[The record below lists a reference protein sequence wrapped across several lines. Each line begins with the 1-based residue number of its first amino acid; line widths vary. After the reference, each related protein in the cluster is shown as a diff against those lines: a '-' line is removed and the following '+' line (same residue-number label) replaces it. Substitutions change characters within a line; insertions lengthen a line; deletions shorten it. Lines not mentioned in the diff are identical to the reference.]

1 MARTRREETVPLAN
15 SLVASA
21 ARIGKSGQKSY
32 HRIAE
37 TIGWQ
42 SEAWRMYHIIGE
54 FRYSCDFVGAMLSKA
69 ELFASVKKAGKR
81 KQVKTGPAVEIM
93 EGLFID
99 DDGRAEMLRQIGIHM
114 TVAGELYV
122 VSYANPDPFG
132 DNGDV
137 WEIATPAQV
146 NKVDGGKWR
155 INNKVLDADPDDV
168 LVIRI
173 WRPDPEKPW
182 QAISPAQA
190 VLPILGEIYGLTQH
204 VAAQIDSRL
213 AGAGILLVPSEMTF
227 PAPPPVEGAEQRQAN
242 DAEDLMRVLAEAM
255 QASIQ
260 NREDASALVPIVI
273 KAPAEA
279 IAAIKHLTFWTELDE
294 HAIALRNEAIRRLAL
309 GLDIPPEVLQGL
321 SDSNHW
327 SAWAADES
335 TIKAHAEPLLKLI
348 TTALATGYLRPLL
361 SDETS
366 ISDDALRSFSIGVD
380 THEMRLRPNRS
391 KEALELYDR
400 GELNGDSLR
409 RETGFTEEDAQTDKD
424 RILFYLRKVATG
436 STTPELVEAAL
447 KELGVELKVVH
458 DTQAPE
464 TIREVIQPDQ
474 GTEGRPAPSLDGHP
488 VNNIPNPTVS
498 ERRQIARDQGN
509 VPSSQPE
516 NRAASLIAAAD
527 QVVLRALERAGN
539 KLKNRMQVKP
549 TCAATDIYKFIQSDD
564 TEFLL
569 DDAWSHVAAIAERH
583 NVPAGWLEGI
593 LAGYCTE
600 LLREQKPHTFRGF
613 TNYMTPNIMMT
624 NMVTEMPA

>member
-1 MARTRREETVPLAN
+1 MARTRRDEAPQAN

-21 ARIGKSGQKSY
+21 ALIGKSGQKSY

-54 FRYSCDFVGAMLSKA
+54 FRYSCDFVGSMLSKA
-69 ELFASVKKAGKR
+69 ELFATVKKAGKR

-93 EGLFID
+93 ESLFID

-132 DNGDV
+132 DNMDV
-137 WEIATPAQV
+137 WEIATPAQL
-146 NKVDGGKWR
+146 NKIEGGKWR
-155 INNKVLDADPDDV
+155 VNNKVLDADPEEV

-227 PAPPPVEGAEQRQAN
+227 PAPPPIEGAEQRQAN

-273 KAPAEA
+273 KAPADA

-348 TTALATGYLRPLL
+348 TTALAQGYLRPLL
-361 SDETS
+361 SDENS
-366 ISDDALRSFSIGVD
+366 ISADALRSFSIGVD

-409 RETGFTEEDAQTDKD
+409 RETGFTEEDAQTDDD
-424 RILFYLRKVATG
+424 RVLFYLRKIASG

-447 KELGVELKVVH
+447 KELGVKLKVAN
-458 DTQAPE
+458 DTQAP
-464 TIREVIQPDQ
+464 VAQPP
-474 GTEGRPAPSLDGHP
+474 GTEGRPAPTLEGHP
-488 VNNIPNPTVS
+488 VQNIPDREIS
-498 ERRQIARDQGN
+498 QRRKDARDQGN
-509 VPSSQPE
+509 VPSSAPE
-516 NRAASLIAAAD
+516 NRNAAALVAATE
-527 QVVLRALERAGN
+527 QVVVRALERAGN
-539 KLKNRMQVKP
+539 KLKNQMKVKP
-549 TCAATDIYKFIQSDD
+549 TCAAVDIYKFVRSED

-569 DDAWSHVAAIAERH
+569 DDAWTHVAAIAERH
-583 NVPAGWLEGI
+583 RIPATWLEGV
-593 LAGYCTE
+593 LENYCTQ
-600 LLREQKPHTFRGF
+600 LLKDQTPHTFTTF
-613 TNYMTPNIMMT
+613 TLFMTSQMAGEK
-624 NMVTEMPA
+624 VPA

>member
-1 MARTRREETVPLAN
+1 MARTRREETPQSN

-42 SEAWRMYHIIGE
+42 REAWRMYHIIGE
-54 FRYSCDFVGAMLSKA
+54 FRYSCDFVGSMLSKA

-93 EGLFID
+93 EGLFVD
-99 DDGRAEMLRQIGIHM
+99 DDGRTEMLRQIGIHM

-122 VSYANPDPFG
+122 VSYANPDEFG
-132 DNGDV
+132 DAGDV
-137 WEIATPAQV
+137 WEIATPAEL
-146 NKVDGGKWR
+146 NKVEGGKWR
-155 INNKVLDADPDDV
+155 VNNKVLDVDPDDV
-168 LVIRI
+168 LVIRV

-227 PAPPPVEGAEQRQAN
+227 PAPPPVEGAEQRVAN

-279 IAAIKHLTFWTELDE
+279 IAAIKHLTFWTQLDE
-294 HAIALRNEAIRRLAL
+294 HAIELRNEAIRRLAL

-321 SDSNHW
+321 SESNHW

-335 TIKAHAEPLLKLI
+335 TIKAHAEPLLKLV
-348 TTALATGYLRPLL
+348 TTALAQGYLRPLL
-361 SDETS
+361 SDEVAEGTV
-366 ISDDALRSFSIGVD
+366 RTFSIGAD
-380 THEMRLRPNRS
+380 TSEMRLRPNRS

-400 GELNGDSLR
+400 GELNGTSLR
-409 RETGFTEEDAQTDKD
+409 RETGFDEEDAQTDED
-424 RILFYLRKVATG
+424 RVLFYLRKIASG

-447 KELGVELKVVH
+447 RELGVKLEVPRE
-458 DTQAPE
+458 TAPAE
-464 TIREVIQPDQ
+464 
-474 GTEGRPAPSLDGHP
+474 GTEGRPAPSLGDHP
-488 VNNIPNPTVS
+488 GNDMPEQEVS
-498 ERRQIARDQGN
+498 ERRRGARERGD
-509 VPSSQPE
+509 VPSSMPE
-516 NRAASLIAAAD
+516 NRAAALIAAAD
-527 QVVLRALERAGN
+527 QIVLRALERAGN

-549 TCAATDIYKFIQSDD
+549 TCAAADIYKFVSGES

-569 DDAWSHVAAIAERH
+569 DDAWTHVATIAERH
-583 NVPAGWLEGI
+583 AIPSGWLEGI
-593 LAGYCTE
+593 LDAYCTE
-600 LLREQKPHTFRGF
+600 LLTKQKPHTFASF
-613 TNYMTPNIMMT
+613 TNYMMT
-624 NMVTEMPA
+624 NMMIAGEQVPA

>member
-1 MARTRREETVPLAN
+1 MARTRREETAAPLAN

-54 FRYSCDFVGAMLSKA
+54 FRYSCDFVGSMLSKA
-69 ELFASVKKAGKR
+69 DLFATVKKAGKR

-114 TVAGELYV
+114 SVAGELYV
-122 VSYANPDPFG
+122 VSYANPDEFG
-132 DNGDV
+132 DDGDV
-137 WEIATPAQV
+137 WEIATPAQL

-155 INNKVLDADPDDV
+155 VNNKVLDVDPDDV

-227 PAPPPVEGAEQRQAN
+227 PAPPPIEGAEQRQAN
-242 DAEDLMRVLAEAM
+242 DAEDLMRVLADAM

-309 GLDIPPEVLQGL
+309 GMDIPPEVLQGL
-321 SDSNHW
+321 SESNHW

-335 TIKAHAEPLLKLI
+335 TIKAHAEPLLKLV
-348 TTALATGYLRPLL
+348 TSALAQGYLRPLL
-361 SDETS
+361 SDERGTADVR
-366 ISDDALRSFSIGVD
+366 IFSIGAD
-380 THEMRLRPNRS
+380 TSEMRLRPNRS

-400 GELNGDSLR
+400 GELNGASLR
-409 RETGFTEEDAQTDKD
+409 RETGFDEEDAQSDED
-424 RILFYLRKVATG
+424 RILFYLRKIASG

-447 KELGVELKVVH
+447 KELGVTLEVPREAVP
-458 DTQAPE
+458 AP
-464 TIREVIQPDQ
+464 T
-474 GTEGRPAPSLDGHP
+474 GTEGRPAPSLGDHP
-488 VNNIPNPTVS
+488 GNDIPDPEIS
-498 ERRQIARDQGN
+498 ERRRGARERGD
-509 VPSSQPE
+509 VPSSMPE

-527 QVVLRALERAGN
+527 QIVLRALERAGN

-549 TCAATDIYKFIQSDD
+549 TCAAADIYKFVTGES

-569 DDAWSHVAAIAERH
+569 DDAWSHVAGLAERH
-583 NVPAGWLEGI
+583 HIPAKWLEGV
-593 LAGYCTE
+593 LDDYCTQ
-600 LLREQKPHTFRGF
+600 LLKERTPHTFDTF
-613 TNYMTPNIMMT
+613 TLYMLSSMT
-624 NMVTEMPA
+624 VGEQVPA

>member
-1 MARTRREETVPLAN
+1 MARTRRDETPQAN

-32 HRIAE
+32 HRVAESIA
-37 TIGWQ
+37 WQ

-69 ELFASVKKAGKR
+69 VLFASVKKAGKR
-81 KQVKTGPAVEIM
+81 KPVKTGPAVEIM
-93 EGLFID
+93 ESLFND

-122 VSYANPDPFG
+122 VSYPNTEEFG
-132 DNGDV
+132 GDEDV

-146 NKVDGGKWR
+146 KKTEGGKWR
-155 INNKVLDADPDDV
+155 VNNKDLDVDPEDV
-168 LVIRI
+168 LVIRV

-182 QAISPAQA
+182 LATSPAQA

-227 PAPPPVEGAEQRQAN
+227 PAPPPIEGAEQRVAN

-255 QASIQ
+255 QTSIQ

-279 IAAIKHLTFWTELDE
+279 IAAIKHLTFWTQLDE
-294 HAIALRNEAIRRLAL
+294 QAIALRNEAIRRLAL

-321 SDSNHW
+321 SESNHW

-348 TTALATGYLRPLL
+348 TTALAQGYLRPLL
-361 SDETS
+361 SDDVPSQTMR
-366 ISDDALRSFSIGVD
+366 AFSIGAD
-380 THEMRLRPNRS
+380 TSEMRLRPNRS

-400 GELNGDSLR
+400 GELNGASLR
-409 RETGFTEEDAQTDKD
+409 RETGFDDEDAQKD
-424 RILFYLRKVATG
+424 EDRVLFYLRKVASG

-447 KELGVELKVVH
+447 KALGVKL
-458 DTQAPE
+458 
-464 TIREVIQPDQ
+464 EVPQQPVDQ
-474 GTEGRPAPSLDGHP
+474 PTGTEGRPTPSLEDHP
-488 VNNIPNPTVS
+488 QTGIPDPEISN
-498 ERRQIARDQGN
+498 RRRDARDRGD
-509 VPSSQPE
+509 VPSSLPE
-516 NRAASLIAAAD
+516 NRAAALIAACE
-527 QVVLRALERAGN
+527 QVVMRALERAGN
-539 KLKNRMQVKP
+539 KLKNKMQVKP
-549 TCAATDIYKFIQSDD
+549 TCAAVDIYKFVRSED

-569 DDAWSHVAAIAERH
+569 DDAWTHVAAIAERH
-583 NVPAGWLEGI
+583 RIPAKWLEGV
-593 LAGYCTE
+593 LENYCTQ
-600 LLREQKPHTFRGF
+600 LLKDQTPHTFNTF
-613 TNYMTPNIMMT
+613 TLFMTSQMT
-624 NMVTEMPA
+624 VTGEKVPA

>member
-1 MARTRREETVPLAN
+1 MARTRREETPQSN

-54 FRYSCDFVGAMLSKA
+54 FRYSCDFVGSMLSKA
-69 ELFASVKKAGKR
+69 GLFATVKKAGKR

-93 EGLFID
+93 EGLFVD
-99 DDGRAEMLRQIGIHM
+99 DDGRTEMLRQIGIHM

-122 VSYANPDPFG
+122 VSYANPDEFG
-132 DNGDV
+132 DDSDV
-137 WEIATPAQV
+137 WEIATPAQL
-146 NKVDGGKWR
+146 NKVEGGKWR
-155 INNKVLDADPDDV
+155 VNNKVLDAEPDDV

-227 PAPPPVEGAEQRQAN
+227 PAPPPIEGAEQRQAN
-242 DAEDLMRVLAEAM
+242 DAEDLMRVLADAM

-321 SDSNHW
+321 SESNHW

-335 TIKAHAEPLLKLI
+335 TIKAHAEPLLKLV
-348 TTALATGYLRPLL
+348 TTALAQGYLRPLL
-361 SDETS
+361 SDEVPEGTV
-366 ISDDALRSFSIGVD
+366 RTFSIGAD
-380 THEMRLRPNRS
+380 TSEMRLRPNRS

-400 GELNGDSLR
+400 GELNGTSLR
-409 RETGFTEEDAQTDKD
+409 RETGFDEEDAQTDED
-424 RILFYLRKVATG
+424 RVLFYLRKIASG

-447 KELGVELKVVH
+447 RELGVKLDV
-458 DTQAPE
+458 P
-464 TIREVIQPDQ
+464 REAEPAE
-474 GTEGRPAPSLDGHP
+474 GTEGRPAPSLGDHP
-488 VNNIPNPTVS
+488 GNDMPEQEIS
-498 ERRQIARDQGN
+498 ERRRIARDQGD
-509 VPSSQPE
+509 VPSAFPE
-516 NRAASLIAAAD
+516 NRAAALIAAAD
-527 QVVLRALERAGN
+527 QIVLRALERAGN

-549 TCAATDIYKFIQSDD
+549 TCAAADIYKFVSGES

-569 DDAWSHVAAIAERH
+569 DDAWSHVANLAERH
-583 NVPAGWLEGI
+583 HIPAKWLEGV
-593 LAGYCTE
+593 LDAYCTE
-600 LLREQKPHTFRGF
+600 LLTKQSPHTFDTF
-613 TNYMTPNIMMT
+613 SNYMMT
-624 NMVTEMPA
+624 NMMIAGEKVPA

>member
-1 MARTRREETVPLAN
+1 MARTRKEETAAPLAN

-54 FRYSCDFVGAMLSKA
+54 FRYSCDFVGSMLSKA

-81 KQVKTGPAVEIM
+81 KAVKTGPAVEIM
-93 EGLFID
+93 ENLFVD
-99 DDGRAEMLRQIGIHM
+99 DDGRTEMLRQIGIHM

-122 VSYANPDPFG
+122 VSYANPEEFG
-132 DNGDV
+132 DDGDV
-137 WEIATPAQV
+137 WEIATPAQL

-155 INNKVLDADPDDV
+155 VNNKVLDVDPEDV
-168 LVIRI
+168 LVIRV

-227 PAPPPVEGAEQRQAN
+227 PTPPPVEGAEQRQAN

-255 QASIQ
+255 QTSIQ

-279 IAAIKHLTFWTELDE
+279 IAAIKHLTFWTQLDE
-294 HAIALRNEAIRRLAL
+294 HAIELRNEAIRRLAL

-321 SDSNHW
+321 SESNHW

-335 TIKAHAEPLLKLI
+335 TIKAHAEPLLKLV
-348 TTALATGYLRPLL
+348 TTALASGYLRPLL
-361 SDETS
+361 SDDVGAGAVRT
-366 ISDDALRSFSIGVD
+366 FSIGAD
-380 THEMRLRPNRS
+380 TSEMRLRPNRS
-391 KEALELYDR
+391 KEAMELYDR
-400 GELNGDSLR
+400 GELNGTSLR
-409 RETGFTEEDAQTDKD
+409 RETGFDEEDAQTDQD
-424 RILFYLRKVATG
+424 RILFYLRKVASG

-447 KELGVELKVVH
+447 KELGVKLEVPKEP
-458 DTQAPE
+458 APAE
-464 TIREVIQPDQ
+464 
-474 GTEGRPAPSLDGHP
+474 GTEGRPAPSLEDHP
-488 VNNIPNPTVS
+488 VNDIPNPEIS
-498 ERRQIARDQGN
+498 ERRRGARERGD
-509 VPSSQPE
+509 VPSSMPE
-516 NRAASLIAAAD
+516 NRAAALIAATE
-527 QVVLRALERAGN
+527 QVVVRALERAGN
-539 KLKNRMQVKP
+539 KLKNKMQVKP
-549 TCAATDIYKFIQSDD
+549 TCAAVDIYKFVKSED
-564 TEFLL
+564 TAFLL
-569 DDAWSHVAAIAERH
+569 DDAWTHVAAIAERH
-583 NVPAGWLEGI
+583 NIPPRWLEGV
-593 LAGYCTE
+593 LENYCTQ
-600 LLREQKPHTFRGF
+600 LLKDQTPHTFNTF
-613 TNYMTPNIMMT
+613 TIFMMSNMMT
-624 NMVTEMPA
+624 TGAAA

>member
-1 MARTRREETVPLAN
+1 MARTRKEETAAPLAN

-54 FRYSCDFVGAMLSKA
+54 FRYSCDFVGSMLSKA

-81 KQVKTGPAVEIM
+81 KAVKTGPAVEIM
-93 EGLFID
+93 ENLFVD
-99 DDGRAEMLRQIGIHM
+99 DDGRTEMLRQIGIHM

-122 VSYANPDPFG
+122 VSYANPDEFG
-132 DNGDV
+132 DDGDV
-137 WEIATPAQV
+137 WEIATPAQL

-155 INNKVLDADPDDV
+155 VNNKVLDIDPEDV
-168 LVIRI
+168 LVIRV

-255 QASIQ
+255 QTSIQ

-279 IAAIKHLTFWTELDE
+279 IAAIKHLTFWTQLDE
-294 HAIALRNEAIRRLAL
+294 HAIELRNEAIRRLAL

-321 SDSNHW
+321 SESNHW

-335 TIKAHAEPLLKLI
+335 TIKAHAEPLLKLV
-348 TTALATGYLRPLL
+348 TTALASGYLRPLL
-361 SDETS
+361 TDEVPAGTV
-366 ISDDALRSFSIGVD
+366 RTFSIGSD
-380 THEMRLRPNRS
+380 TSEMRLRPNRS
-391 KEALELYDR
+391 KEAMELYDR
-400 GELNGDSLR
+400 GELNGTSLR
-409 RETGFTEEDAQTDKD
+409 RETGFDEEDAQTDQD
-424 RILFYLRKVATG
+424 RILFYLRKVASG

-447 KELGVELKVVH
+447 KELGVKLETPASVAAV
-458 DTQAPE
+458 PE
-464 TIREVIQPDQ
+464 
-474 GTEGRPAPSLDGHP
+474 GTEGRPAPSLEDHP
-488 VNNIPNPTVS
+488 GNNMPEQEIS
-498 ERRQIARDQGN
+498 ERRRGARERGD
-509 VPSSQPE
+509 VPSSMPE
-516 NRAASLIAAAD
+516 NRAAALIAATE
-527 QVVLRALERAGN
+527 QVVVRALERAGN
-539 KLKNRMQVKP
+539 KLKNKMQVKP
-549 TCAATDIYKFIQSDD
+549 TCAAVDIYKFVKSED
-564 TEFLL
+564 TAFLL
-569 DDAWSHVAAIAERH
+569 DDAWTHVAAIAERH
-583 NVPAGWLEGI
+583 NIPPRWLEGV
-593 LAGYCTE
+593 LENYCTQ
-600 LLREQKPHTFRGF
+600 LLKDQTPHTFNTF
-613 TNYMTPNIMMT
+613 TIFMMSNMMT
-624 NMVTEMPA
+624 TGAAA

>member
-1 MARTRREETVPLAN
+1 
-15 SLVASA
+15 
-21 ARIGKSGQKSY
+21 
-32 HRIAE
+32 
-37 TIGWQ
+37 
-42 SEAWRMYHIIGE
+42 
-54 FRYSCDFVGAMLSKA
+54 MLSKA
-69 ELFASVKKAGKR
+69 VLFASVKKAGKR

-122 VSYANPDPFG
+122 VSYPNPDEFG
-132 DNGDV
+132 EAGDV

-155 INNKVLDADPDDV
+155 VNNKVLDIDPDDV

-227 PAPPPVEGAEQRQAN
+227 PPPPPVEGAEQREAN

-255 QASIQ
+255 QTSIQ

-273 KAPAEA
+273 KAPYEA

-309 GLDIPPEVLQGL
+309 GLDIPPEVLQGQ
-321 SDSNHW
+321 SESTHW

-335 TIKAHAEPLLKLI
+335 TIKAHAEPLLKLV
-348 TTALATGYLRPLL
+348 TTALAAGYLRPLL
-361 SDETS
+361 SDEGITS
-366 ISDDALRSFSIGVD
+366 DTLRAFSIDAD
-380 THEMRLRPNRS
+380 TSEMRLRPNRS
-391 KEALELYDR
+391 TEALELYDR
-400 GELNGDSLR
+400 GELNGESLR
-409 RETGFTEEDAQTDKD
+409 RETGFGEEDAQTDQD
-424 RILFYLRKVATG
+424 RIAFYLRKVASG

-447 KELGVELKVVH
+447 RALGVEL
-458 DTQAPE
+458 
-464 TIREVIQPDQ
+464 EVPQLVDQ
-474 GTEGRPAPSLDGHP
+474 LPTGTEGRPAPSLEDHP
-488 VNNIPNPTVS
+488 VTGIPDPGVS
-498 ERRQIARDQGN
+498 ERRRQARERGD
-509 VPSSQPE
+509 VPSSLPE
-516 NRAASLIAAAD
+516 NRAAALIAACE
-527 QVVLRALERAGN
+527 QVVVRALERAGN
-539 KLKNRMQVKP
+539 KLKNKMQVKP
-549 TCAATDIYKFIQSDD
+549 TCAAVDIYKFVKSED
-564 TEFLL
+564 TAFLL

-583 NVPAGWLEGI
+583 HIPTLWLEGV
-593 LAGYCTE
+593 LDNYCTQ
-600 LLREQKPHTFRGF
+600 LLKDRTPHTFNTF
-613 TNYMTPNIMMT
+613 STYMMS
-624 NMVTEMPA
+624 NMLTEVPA

>member
-1 MARTRREETVPLAN
+1 MARTRRDETPQAN

-37 TIGWQ
+37 SIAWQ
-42 SEAWRMYHIIGE
+42 NEAWRMYHIIGE

-69 ELFASVKKAGKR
+69 VLFASVKKAGKR

-93 EGLFID
+93 ESLFSD

-122 VSYANPDPFG
+122 VSYPNPDEFG
-132 DNGDV
+132 DEDDI
-137 WEIATPAQV
+137 WEIATPAQIT
-146 NKVDGGKWR
+146 KVDGGKWR
-155 INNKVLDADPDDV
+155 VNNKDLDVDPEDV

-182 QAISPAQA
+182 KATSPAQA

-227 PAPPPVEGAEQRQAN
+227 PAPPPVEGQEQRVAN

-255 QASIQ
+255 QTSIQ

-279 IAAIKHLTFWTELDE
+279 IASIKHLTFWTQLDE
-294 HAIALRNEAIRRLAL
+294 QAIALRNEAIRRLAL

-321 SDSNHW
+321 SESNHW

-348 TTALATGYLRPLL
+348 TTALAQGYLRPLL
-361 SDETS
+361 A
-366 ISDDALRSFSIGVD
+366 DDVPGPTLRSFSIGAD
-380 THEMRLRPNRS
+380 TSEMRLRPNRS

-400 GELNGDSLR
+400 GELNGESLR
-409 RETGFTEEDAQTDKD
+409 RETGFSDDDAQKDDD
-424 RILFYLRKVATG
+424 RIAFYLRKVASG

-447 KELGVELKVVH
+447 KALGVKLDVTPQLV
-458 DTQAPE
+458 D
-464 TIREVIQPDQ
+464 QPS
-474 GTEGRPAPSLDGHP
+474 GTEGRPTPSLEEHP
-488 VNNIPNPTVS
+488 QTGIPDPEVS
-498 ERRQIARDQGN
+498 DRRRDARDRGN
-509 VPSSQPE
+509 VPSAFPE
-516 NRAASLIAAAD
+516 NRAAALIAACE
-527 QVVLRALERAGN
+527 QVVVRALERAGN
-539 KLKNRMQVKP
+539 KLKNKMQVKP
-549 TCAATDIYKFIQSDD
+549 TCAAVDIYKFVRSED

-569 DDAWSHVAAIAERH
+569 DDAWTHVAAIAERH
-583 NVPAGWLEGI
+583 RIPAIWLEGV
-593 LAGYCTE
+593 LESYCTQ
-600 LLREQKPHTFRGF
+600 LLVEQTPHTFGTF
-613 TNYMTPNIMMT
+613 TLFMSSQMT
-624 NMVTEMPA
+624 VAGERVPA

>member
-1 MARTRREETVPLAN
+1 MARTRREETAAPLAN

-54 FRYSCDFVGAMLSKA
+54 FRYSCDFVGSMLSKA
-69 ELFASVKKAGKR
+69 DLFATVKKAGKR

-114 TVAGELYV
+114 SVAGELYV
-122 VSYANPDPFG
+122 VSYANPDEFG
-132 DNGDV
+132 DDGDV
-137 WEIATPAQV
+137 WEIATPAQL

-155 INNKVLDADPDDV
+155 VNNKVLDTNPDDV

-227 PAPPPVEGAEQRQAN
+227 PAPPPIEGAEQRQAN
-242 DAEDLMRVLAEAM
+242 DAEDLMRVLADAM

-309 GLDIPPEVLQGL
+309 GMDIPPEVLQGL
-321 SDSNHW
+321 SESNHW

-335 TIKAHAEPLLKLI
+335 TIKAHAEPLLKLV
-348 TTALATGYLRPLL
+348 TSALAQGYLRPLL
-361 SDETS
+361 SDERGTADVR
-366 ISDDALRSFSIGVD
+366 IFSIGAD
-380 THEMRLRPNRS
+380 TSEMRLRPNRS

-400 GELNGDSLR
+400 GELNGASLR
-409 RETGFTEEDAQTDKD
+409 RETGFDEEDAQSDED
-424 RILFYLRKVATG
+424 RILFYLRKIASG

-447 KELGVELKVVH
+447 KELGVTLEVPREAVP
-458 DTQAPE
+458 AP
-464 TIREVIQPDQ
+464 T
-474 GTEGRPAPSLDGHP
+474 GTEGRPAPSLGDHP
-488 VNNIPNPTVS
+488 GNDIPDPEIS
-498 ERRQIARDQGN
+498 ERRRGARDRGD
-509 VPSSQPE
+509 VPSAMPE

-527 QVVLRALERAGN
+527 QIVLRALERAGN

-549 TCAATDIYKFIQSDD
+549 TCAAADIYKFVTGES

-569 DDAWSHVAAIAERH
+569 DDAWSHVAGLAERH
-583 NVPAGWLEGI
+583 HIPAKWLEGV
-593 LAGYCTE
+593 LDDYCTQ
-600 LLREQKPHTFRGF
+600 LLKERTPHTFDTF
-613 TNYMTPNIMMT
+613 TLYMLSSMT
-624 NMVTEMPA
+624 VGEQVPA

>member
-1 MARTRREETVPLAN
+1 MARTRRDETPQSN

-69 ELFASVKKAGKR
+69 VLFASVKKAGKR

-122 VSYANPDPFG
+122 VSYPNPDEFG
-132 DNGDV
+132 EAGDV

-155 INNKVLDADPDDV
+155 VNNKVLDIDPDDV

-227 PAPPPVEGAEQRQAN
+227 PPPPPVEGAEQRVAN

-255 QASIQ
+255 QTSIQ

-273 KAPAEA
+273 KAPSEA

-321 SDSNHW
+321 SESNHW

-335 TIKAHAEPLLKLI
+335 TIKAHAEPLLKLV
-348 TTALATGYLRPLL
+348 TTALAAGYLRPLL
-361 SDETS
+361 SDEGITA
-366 ISDDALRSFSIGVD
+366 DTLRAFSIDAD
-380 THEMRLRPNRS
+380 TSEMRLRPNRS
-391 KEALELYDR
+391 TEALELYDR
-400 GELNGDSLR
+400 GELNGESLR
-409 RETGFTEEDAQTDKD
+409 RETGFGEEDAQTDQD
-424 RILFYLRKVATG
+424 RIAFYLRKVASG

-447 KELGVELKVVH
+447 RALGVELEVPQVV
-458 DTQAPE
+458 
-464 TIREVIQPDQ
+464 DQ
-474 GTEGRPAPSLDGHP
+474 LPTGTEGRPAPSLEDHP
-488 VNNIPNPTVS
+488 VTGIPDPGVS
-498 ERRQIARDQGN
+498 ERRRQARDRGD
-509 VPSSQPE
+509 VPSSFPE
-516 NRAASLIAAAD
+516 NRAAALIAACE
-527 QVVLRALERAGN
+527 QVVVRALERAGN
-539 KLKNRMQVKP
+539 KLKNKMQVKP
-549 TCAATDIYKFIQSDD
+549 TCAAVDIYKFVKSED
-564 TEFLL
+564 TAFLL

-583 NVPAGWLEGI
+583 HIPTLWLEGV
-593 LAGYCTE
+593 LDNYCTQ
-600 LLREQKPHTFRGF
+600 LLKDRTPHTFNTF
-613 TNYMTPNIMMT
+613 STYMMS
-624 NMVTEMPA
+624 NMLTEVPA

>member
-1 MARTRREETVPLAN
+1 MARTRREETAPLAN

-21 ARIGKSGQKSY
+21 ARIGKSGQRSY

-54 FRYSCDFVGAMLSKA
+54 FRYSCDFVGSMLSKA

-99 DDGRAEMLRQIGIHM
+99 DDGRTEMLRQIGIHM

-122 VSYANPDPFG
+122 VSYANPDEFG
-132 DNGDV
+132 DDGDV
-137 WEIATPAQV
+137 WEIATPAQL

-155 INNKVLDADPDDV
+155 VNNKVLDVDPDDV
-168 LVIRI
+168 LVIRV

-227 PAPPPVEGAEQRQAN
+227 PAPPPIEGAEQRQAN

-255 QASIQ
+255 QTSIQ

-321 SDSNHW
+321 SESNHW

-335 TIKAHAEPLLKLI
+335 TIKAHAEPLLKLV
-348 TTALATGYLRPLL
+348 TTALAQGYLRPLL
-361 SDETS
+361 SDETAG
-366 ISDDALRSFSIGVD
+366 DVRAFSIGAD
-380 THEMRLRPNRS
+380 TSEMRLRPNRS

-400 GELNGDSLR
+400 GELNGVTLR
-409 RETGFTEEDAQTDKD
+409 RETGFDDEDAQTDED
-424 RILFYLRKVATG
+424 RILFFLRKVASG

-447 KELGVELKVVH
+447 RKLGVKLDVVPPE
-458 DTQAPE
+458 APAP
-464 TIREVIQPDQ
+464 T
-474 GTEGRPAPSLDGHP
+474 GTEGRPQPSLKDHP
-488 VNNIPNPTVS
+488 VNDIPDIEIS
-498 ERRQIARDQGN
+498 ERRREARKEGR
-509 VPSSQPE
+509 VPSAGEDRQ
-516 NRAASLIAAAD
+516 NAAALIAASE
-527 QVVLRALERAGN
+527 QVVVRALERAGN
-539 KLKNRMQVKP
+539 KLKNQMKVKP
-549 TCAATDIYKFIQSDD
+549 TCAATDIYKFVKSDD
-564 TEFLL
+564 TAFLL
-569 DDAWSHVAAIAERH
+569 DDAWTHVATIAERH
-583 NVPAGWLEGI
+583 RIPTVWLEGI
-593 LAGYCTE
+593 LESYCTQ
-600 LLREQKPHTFRGF
+600 LLRGQTPHSFGSF
-613 TNYMTPNIMMT
+613 SNYMQT
-624 NMVTEMPA
+624 NLMLVGEKVPA

>member
-1 MARTRREETVPLAN
+1 MARTRREEAAPLSN

-54 FRYSCDFVGAMLSKA
+54 FRYSCDFVGSMLSKA
-69 ELFASVKKAGKR
+69 ELFATVKKAGKR

-114 TVAGELYV
+114 SVAGELYV

-155 INNKVLDADPDDV
+155 INNKVLDADPDDI
-168 LVIRI
+168 LVIRV

-227 PAPPPVEGAEQRQAN
+227 PAPPPIEGAEQRQAN
-242 DAEDLMRVLAEAM
+242 DAEDLMRVLADAM

-279 IAAIKHLTFWTELDE
+279 IAAIKHLTFWTQLDE
-294 HAIALRNEAIRRLAL
+294 HAIELRNEAIRRLAL
-309 GLDIPPEVLQGL
+309 GMDIPPEVLQGL
-321 SDSNHW
+321 SESNHW

-335 TIKAHAEPLLKLI
+335 TIKAHAEPLLKLV
-348 TTALATGYLRPLL
+348 TSALAQGYLRPLL
-361 SDETS
+361 SDENVAVES
-366 ISDDALRSFSIGVD
+366 LRTFSIGAD
-380 THEMRLRPNRS
+380 TSEMRLRPNRS
-391 KEALELYDR
+391 KEAMELYDR
-400 GELNGDSLR
+400 GELNGASLR
-409 RETGFTEEDAQTDKD
+409 RETGFDEEDAQSDED
-424 RILFYLRKVATG
+424 RVLFYLRKIASG

-447 KELGVELKVVH
+447 KELGVTLEVPREAVP
-458 DTQAPE
+458 TPE
-464 TIREVIQPDQ
+464 
-474 GTEGRPAPSLDGHP
+474 GTEGRPAPSLGDHP
-488 VNNIPNPTVS
+488 ANDIPDAEIS
-498 ERRQIARDQGN
+498 ERRRGARERGN
-509 VPSSQPE
+509 VPSAMPE
-516 NRAASLIAAAD
+516 NRQAAALIAATE
-527 QVVLRALERAGN
+527 QVVVRALERAGN
-539 KLKNRMQVKP
+539 KLKNKMQVKP
-549 TCAATDIYKFIQSDD
+549 TCAAVDIYKFVRSED
-564 TEFLL
+564 TAFLL
-569 DDAWSHVAAIAERH
+569 DDAWTHVASIAARH
-583 NVPAGWLEGI
+583 SIPAAWLEGV
-593 LAGYCTE
+593 LENYCTQ
-600 LLREQKPHTFRGF
+600 LLKDQTPHTFNTF
-613 TNYMTPNIMMT
+613 TLFMMSNLT
-624 NMVTEMPA
+624 MEVSA

>member
-1 MARTRREETVPLAN
+1 MARTRREETPLAN

-42 SEAWRMYHIIGE
+42 NEAWRMYHIIGE

-69 ELFASVKKAGKR
+69 VLFASVKKGGKR

-93 EGLFID
+93 EGLFVD

-122 VSYANPDPFG
+122 VSYANPDEFG
-132 DNGDV
+132 DDGDV
-137 WEIATPAQV
+137 WEIATPAQL

-155 INNKVLDADPDDV
+155 VNNKVLDVDPDDV

-227 PAPPPVEGAEQRQAN
+227 PAPPPIEGQEQRVAN

-255 QASIQ
+255 QTSIQ

-279 IAAIKHLTFWTELDE
+279 IAAIKHLTFWTQLDE
-294 HAIALRNEAIRRLAL
+294 HAIELRNEAIRRLAL

-321 SDSNHW
+321 SESNHW

-335 TIKAHAEPLLKLI
+335 TIKAHAEPLLKLV
-348 TTALATGYLRPLL
+348 TTALASGYLRPLL
-361 SDETS
+361 SDDITG
-366 ISDDALRSFSIGVD
+366 DVRSFAIMAD
-380 THEMRLRPNRS
+380 TSEMRLRPNRS

-400 GELNGDSLR
+400 GELNGASLR
-409 RETGFTEEDAQTDKD
+409 RETGFDEEDAQTDQD
-424 RILFYLRKVATG
+424 RILFYLRKVASG

-447 KELGVELKVVH
+447 RELGVSLEVPEE
-458 DTQAPE
+458 APAPAE
-464 TIREVIQPDQ
+464 
-474 GTEGRPAPSLDGHP
+474 GTEGRPAPTLKDHP
-488 VNNIPNPTVS
+488 VNGIPDPEIS
-498 ERRQIARDQGN
+498 ERRRDARDRGT

-516 NRAASLIAAAD
+516 NRQAAALIAATE
-527 QVVLRALERAGN
+527 QVVVRALERAGN
-539 KLKNRMQVKP
+539 KLKNKMQVKP
-549 TCAATDIYKFIQSDD
+549 TCAAVDIYKFVKSED
-564 TEFLL
+564 TAFLL
-569 DDAWSHVAAIAERH
+569 DDAWTHVAAIAERH
-583 NVPAGWLEGI
+583 NIPAQWLEGV
-593 LAGYCTE
+593 LENYCTQ
-600 LLREQKPHTFRGF
+600 LLKDRTPHTFNTF
-613 TNYMTPNIMMT
+613 SIYMMSNMMT
-624 NMVTEMPA
+624 TGAAA